1 MTSAG
6 KRRLG
11 RGGVL
16 AASLLVVSARAAFG
30 YIGPGAGFAFA
41 SSFLVFLIAFL
52 LAAAVFIT
60 SPVRLVVRLLRRRRR
75 SASSRCDRVIVV
87 GLDGMSPDVAERMME
102 GGELPNFKRLA
113 QGGSFSRLRST
124 TPSASPVAWSTFQT
138 GVNPGKHNIFD
149 FLTRDKQT
157 YLPDLSSA
165 RIEPPRRTLKLGK
178 LRMPLGKPRV
188 TGMRKSRP
196 FWKALGE
203 HGLFSIV
210 LRVPITFPPEK
221 FNGVMLSGMCVPDL
235 RGTQGSFTYF
245 TTDGRGDAEHT
256 GGTRIMAERD
266 NDAVRCALPG
276 PANPMDSDGSPMETE
291 FRVVPQDG
299 DTARLELN
307 GRILELKRR
316 EFSPWVHVTFKAG
329 PGASVSGICR
339 FYLLETEP
347 EFRLYV
353 TPINIDP
360 EKPALPLS
368 HPFVYSSYLARVF
381 GPYATLG
388 LAEDTWAL
396 NEDVLG
402 EKGFLDLAYSIHE
415 EREKMFF
422 DALGKVDQ
430 GAVVCVFD
438 ITDRV
443 QHMFWRYTPEARA
456 AGSDPGESDYADA
469 VEQVYRRMDDM
480 LGRVTERL
488 DEDDV
493 LIVMSDHGFG
503 SFRRGVNL
511 NAWLWQNGFL
521 TLKDGADGC
530 AGYFQSVDWSR
541 TKAYAVGLGGI
552 FLNQVGRESQ
562 GIVEPGEES
571 ETVKRQ
577 IIEGLT
583 ELVDEQ
589 KAVRPVRRVIDGAE
603 VYSGPY
609 AENGPDLVA
618 GCANGYRTSWDSVT
632 GKFGTEVIEIN
643 EKAWAGDH
651 CVDPELVPGVLF
663 CNRGLGRGD
672 PGIIDLAPT
681 VLDLFGVAVPG
692 YMDGRPLMPREA
704 EEAAPETEKVMQD
717 A

>member
-1 MTSAG
+1 MAFTGKLGARRAG
-6 KRRLG
+6 A
-11 RGGVL
+11 L
-16 AASLLVVSARAAFG
+16 ALLLFVASARLAFG

-52 LAAAVFIT
+52 LAAVVFVT
-60 SPVRLVVRLLRRRRR
+60 SPVRLLVRLVRRRRR
-75 SASSRCDRVIVV
+75 SGESRCDRVVIV
-87 GLDGMSPDVAERMME
+87 GLDGMSPDLAERMMGE
-102 GGELPNFKRLA
+102 GKLPNFKRLA
-113 QGGSFSRLRST
+113 EQGGFSRLRST

-165 RIEPPRRTLKLGK
+165 RIEPPRRALKLGK
-178 LRMPLGKPRV
+178 LRVPLGKPRV

-196 FWKALGE
+196 FWKVLGE

-245 TTDGRGDAEHT
+245 TTDGRTDTEHT
-256 GGTRIMAERD
+256 GGTRIIAERD
-266 NDAVRCALPG
+266 GEAVRCALPG
-276 PANPMDSDGSPMETE
+276 PANPMDPDGTPMEAE
-291 FRVVPQDG
+291 FKVTSQDG
-299 DTARLELN
+299 GIARMELD
-307 GRILELKRR
+307 GRTLELKRR
-316 EFSPWVHVTFKAG
+316 EFSPWVNVTFKAG
-329 PGASVSGICR
+329 PGAGVSGICR

-347 EFRLYV
+347 EFSLYV

-396 NEDVLG
+396 NEEVFG
-402 EKGFLDLAYSIHE
+402 EKGFLDLACSIHE

-422 DALGKVDQ
+422 DALGKVDE

-456 AGSDPGESDYADA
+456 DGSEPGESEHADA
-469 VEQVYRRMDDM
+469 VEQVYRRMDGM
-480 LGRVTERL
+480 LGRLMERL
-488 DEDDV
+488 DDDDV

-503 SFRRGVNL
+503 SFQRGVNL

-521 TLKDGADGC
+521 TLEDGAKGC
-530 AGYFQSVDWSR
+530 DGYFQNVDWSR

-552 FLNQVGRESQ
+552 FVNQVGRESR

-571 ETVKRQ
+571 EAVKRQ
-577 IIEGLT
+577 IAEGLT
-583 ELVDEQ
+583 ELVDEE
-589 KAVRPVRRVIDGAE
+589 KGVRPVKRVIDGDEA
-603 VYSGPY
+603 YSGPY
-609 AENGPDLVA
+609 AENGPDLLA

-632 GKFGTEVIEIN
+632 GKFGAEVIELN
-643 EKAWAGDH
+643 EKAWGGDH

-663 CNRGLGRGD
+663 CNRELGRDD

-681 VLDLFGVAVPG
+681 VLDLFGVEVPG

-704 EEAAPETEKVMQD
+704 EETAPEREEVMQD